1 MTFSVLEEVHY
12 AAINS
17 FSFGFYFKSIEH
29 QSDVDIVKQETV
41 VLAREAFRLTN
52 LNRKEEICIWLS
64 VKF

>member
-17 FSFGFYFKSIEH
+17 FSFGLYFKSI
-29 QSDVDIVKQETV
+29 DVDIVKQETV